1 MPYTALDKYEMAL
14 RQARVDIGQG
24 RGNALSKAVDLC
36 RASERKF
43 TDDNAM
49 FEWIF
54 ETANRFAQFNQEA
67 IDKDYQ
73 KWFSLNAEALK
84 QELGLEEPTIDGET
98 LQFPK
103 KTR

>member
-1 MPYTALDKYEMAL
+1 MPYSAQDKYEMAL
-14 RQARVDIGQG
+14 RQSRVDIGQG

-36 RASERKF
+36 GASERKF
-43 TDDNAM
+43 KSDEEM

-54 ETANRFAQFNQEA
+54 AAADKFAQFNQER
-67 IDKDYQ
+67 IDTDWN
-73 KWFSLNAEALK
+73 KWFSLNADALK

-103 KTR
+103 RTR

>member
-1 MPYTALDKYEMAL
+1 MPYTAQDKYEMAL
-14 RQARVDIGQG
+14 RQSRVDIGQG

-36 RASERKF
+36 TVSEHKF
-43 TDDNAM
+43 ESDDVM

-54 ETANRFAQFNQEA
+54 KAADKFAQFNQER
-67 IDKDYQ
+67 IDQDYQ
-73 KWFSLNAEALK
+73 KWFSLNADSLK

-103 KTR
+103 KTK